1 MDSQTVSALE
11 IKNSK
16 LEEENALLKQK
27 IVELEERLKNYNS
40 TERYK
45 KYYENE
51 VNAQK
56 VKERNKNYLKKMQ
69 ETNPEK
75 LKELRHNAYMRRKE
89 RKLQENKNDFKQDL
103 LT

>member
-1 MDSQTVSALE
+1 MDSQNVSDLE
-11 IKNSK
+11 INNFK
-16 LEEENALLKQK
+16 LEEENVLLKQK

-56 VKERNKNYLKKMQ
+56 VKERNKNYLKKMK

-75 LKELRHNAYMRRKE
+75 LKELRHNAYIRRKE
-89 RKLQENKNDFKQDL
+89 RKLQAIQENNKNENL
-103 LT
+103 

>member
-1 MDSQTVSALE
+1 MDSQSVSELK

-16 LEEENALLKQK
+16 LVEENSLLKQK

-51 VNAQK
+51 VNSQK

-69 ETNPEK
+69 ESQLP
-75 LKELRHNAYMRRKE
+75 
-89 RKLQENKNDFKQDL
+89 
-103 LT
+103 

>member
-1 MDSQTVSALE
+1 MTSQSANNLE
-11 IKNSK
+11 NKNMES
-16 LEEENALLKQK
+16 LIEENELLKKK
-27 IVELEERLKNYNS
+27 ITELEERLKNYNS

-51 VNAQK
+51 INAEK

-89 RKLQENKNDFKQDL
+89 RKNTDTNL
-103 LT
+103 

>member
-1 MDSQTVSALE
+1 MTSQYANSLE
-11 IKNSK
+11 NKNMES
-16 LEEENALLKQK
+16 LIDENTLLKKK
-27 IVELEERLKNYNS
+27 IQELEERLKNYNS

-51 VNAQK
+51 INAEK
-56 VKERNKNYLKKMQ
+56 VKERNKNYLKKMK

-89 RKLQENKNDFKQDL
+89 RKNTETNL
-103 LT
+103 

>member
-1 MDSQTVSALE
+1 MTSRSANNLENKNMDSL
-11 IKNSK
+11 I
-16 LEEENALLKQK
+16 EENELLKKK
-27 IVELEERLKNYNS
+27 IAELEERLKNYNS

-51 VNAQK
+51 INAEK

-75 LKELRHNAYMRRKE
+75 LKELRHNAYLRRKE
-89 RKLQENKNDFKQDL
+89 RKLKNCIQ
-103 LT
+103 T

>member
-1 MDSQTVSALE
+1 MDSQNVSDLE
-11 IKNSK
+11 INNFK

-75 LKELRHNAYMRRKE
+75 LKELRHNAYIRRKE
-89 RKLQENKNDFKQDL
+89 RKLQAIQENNKNENL
-103 LT
+103 

>member
-1 MDSQTVSALE
+1 MTSRSANNLKNKNMDSL
-11 IKNSK
+11 I
-16 LEEENALLKQK
+16 EENELLKKK
-27 IVELEERLKNYNS
+27 IAELEERLKNYNS

-51 VNAQK
+51 INAEK

-75 LKELRHNAYMRRKE
+75 LKELRHNAYLRRKE
-89 RKLQENKNDFKQDL
+89 RKLQAKHENNKD
-103 LT
+103 T